1 VVDGTGELDPPA
13 FTLEKP
19 ENLLGRRDPMSN
31 IFPDVDLSRFDP
43 DTKISRR
50 HARIWRDGEKFLVE
64 DLGSSNGT
72 LILIKEREMET
83 PAAYRLEPHR
93 PHALSNG
100 DVLRMGDTTL
110 SFKTN

>member
-1 VVDGTGELDPPA
+1 MA
-13 FTLEKP
+13 
-19 ENLLGRRDPMSN
+19 N

-50 HARIWRDGEKFLVE
+50 HARIWRDGEKYLVE

-72 LILIKEREMET
+72 LLMVKERGPAET
-83 PAAYRLEPHR
+83 YALQPHQ
-93 PHALSNG
+93 PHVLANG

-110 SFKTN
+110 SFRVN